1 MHTNPSSL
9 RTRKHELS
17 WLSRGLFT
25 AHKGTQ
31 EEGGVKADRKGEK
44 TAGKRG
50 RKAFFFL
57 WYGRSRSKARSLQ
70 KRERKA
76 TTAQPANGKRIEM
89 AAAAPARARIK

>member
-1 MHTNPSSL
+1 MNV
-9 RTRKHELS
+9 S

-50 RKAFFFL
+50 RKAFFSSGTADHAL
-57 WYGRSRSKARSLQ
+57 RLDPYKRGREKP
-70 KRERKA
+70 
-76 TTAQPANGKRIEM
+76 QPHNQPTGNG
-89 AAAAPARARIK
+89 